1 MLTDP
6 FSERAV
12 LSGIINYGAD
22 AYLDCSDII
31 DVNTFTVD
39 SNQYIFKCL
48 QNIFSRDDAPKIDMP
63 SIISAAKS
71 VGCYEHLNQIDERK
85 HLQSIVQLHVEL
97 DNVRKFAI
105 KIRKLAVVRT
115 IRQRLKTAINEFG
128 DFTGDETVDEII
140 SKIEAPVLDISN
152 DLSDNS
158 SGKVSNL
165 SDNLD
170 EYIQHVIDNQGRAV
184 GISTGYK
191 IYDKYLGG
199 GLRRGTVN
207 LFGAR
212 TGVGKS
218 LFSDNIA
225 LHIAGKLGIPVLYID
240 TEMFD
245 YDHYPRQLGMLSG
258 TACSSIED
266 GSFADDEPTKRSVQN
281 AVDYLKKV
289 PISYV
294 STNNRTFA
302 ETLSIIRRWVI
313 KDVGLDENGKAKDC
327 LVIYDYFK
335 PAASND
341 LAKNIQEFQLLGYMM
356 DQLRTLA
363 AQYSFPVFALVQL
376 NRDGISRDDTG
387 VIAGS
392 DRITHPAATFALY
405 RAKEAKEI
413 GEDGPQ
419 NGNRRLMVLK
429 SRHGPTNNAFDYIC
443 MNMNED
449 NCKITEITLK
459 SNIVRD
465 ELDYNHDNDPGTF

>member
-1 MLTDP
+1 VLSDP

-12 LSGIINYGAD
+12 LSGIINHGAD

-31 DVNTFTVD
+31 DVDTFTID
-39 SNQYIFKCL
+39 SNQYLFKCITH
-48 QNIFSRDDAPKIDMP
+48 IFSKDDTPKIDMP
-63 SIISAAKS
+63 SIMSAAKS
-71 VGCYEHLNQIDERK
+71 VGCYEMLHDPDERK

-97 DNVRKFAI
+97 ENVRKFAV
-105 KIRKLAVVRT
+105 KLKKLAVVRNV
-115 IRQRLKTAINEFG
+115 RERLKNSIREFG
-128 DFTGDETVDEII
+128 EFTGDESVDEII
-140 SKIEAPVLDISN
+140 SKIETPILDISN

-170 EYIQHVIDNQGRAV
+170 EYMDHVINNQGRAV

-225 LHIAGKLGIPVLYID
+225 LHIAGKLGIPVLYVD
-240 TEMFD
+240 TEMYD
-245 YDHYPRQLGMLSG
+245 HDHYPRQLGVLSG
-258 TACSSIED
+258 VACSSVED
-266 GSFADDEPTKRSVQN
+266 GSFTASEDAQKSVEQ
-281 AVDYLKKV
+281 AVDYLKKL

-294 STNNRTFA
+294 STNNRTFSEA
-302 ETLSIIRRWVI
+302 LSIIRRWVI

-327 LVIYDYFK
+327 VVIYDYFK
-335 PAASND
+335 PAGSDD
-341 LAKNIQEFQLLGYMM
+341 LSKNIAEFQLLGYMM
-356 DQLRTLA
+356 DQLRSLA
-363 AQYSFPVFALVQL
+363 SQYAFPIFSLVQL

-429 SRHGPTNNAFDYIC
+429 SRHGPVNNAFDYIC
-443 MNMNED
+443 MNMDENT
-449 NCKITEITLK
+449 CKITEVTLK
-459 SNIVRD
+459 SNIVKD
-465 ELDYNHDNDPGTF
+465 DLEAEDYDGGQF